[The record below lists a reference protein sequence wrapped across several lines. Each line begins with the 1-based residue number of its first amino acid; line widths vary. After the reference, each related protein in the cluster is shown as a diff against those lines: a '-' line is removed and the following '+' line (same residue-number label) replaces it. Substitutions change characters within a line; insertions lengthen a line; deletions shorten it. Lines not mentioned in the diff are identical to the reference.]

1 MRITDRQIEILE
13 KFSCERLH
21 SNPNNLSL
29 IKKFYSKRGSGLVD
43 YLNKNGSREDAS
55 DMYPESWTHIY
66 MNQAEHMDAILYCT
80 GGIHFVFA

>member
-43 YLNKNGSREDAS
+43 YLNKNGSREDA
-55 DMYPESWTHIY
+55 MICTQNPGHIF
-66 MNQAEHMDAILYCT
+66 I
-80 GGIHFVFA
+80 